1 MDPKKIIFK
10 DSEKLKGREING
22 YDFSKPFDLSK
33 FLDSYGSTGF
43 NASNVKKAI
52 DIIKEMRKEKAT
64 IFLAYTSNIISSGL
78 REVIAYLAKNN
89 FVNAITTTA
98 GGVEEDI
105 IKTKNPFVLGEY
117 DLSGEELREKGI
129 NRIGNILV
137 PNKCYIDFEKIMI
150 PFYKK
155 ILERQR
161 KENKIFTPSELIF
174 ELGKETNDEKS
185 ILYWATKNEIPIFC
199 PGLTD
204 GSMGDMLYFFR
215 KENPELKIDIAA
227 DINKINDIAID
238 AEKTGVII
246 LGGGMA
252 KHHAINANLF
262 RNGSDYA
269 VYISTGTEYDGSIG
283 GAKPEEAVSWGKQ
296 KVKATSTHIE
306 GDATI
311 IFPLI
316 VADAF
321 SIHK

>member
-137 PNKCYIDFEKIMI
+137 PNKCY
-150 PFYKK
+150 
-155 ILERQR
+155 
-161 KENKIFTPSELIF
+161 
-174 ELGKETNDEKS
+174 
-185 ILYWATKNEIPIFC
+185 
-199 PGLTD
+199 
-204 GSMGDMLYFFR
+204 
-215 KENPELKIDIAA
+215 
-227 DINKINDIAID
+227 
-238 AEKTGVII
+238 
-246 LGGGMA
+246 
-252 KHHAINANLF
+252 
-262 RNGSDYA
+262 
-269 VYISTGTEYDGSIG
+269 
-283 GAKPEEAVSWGKQ
+283 
-296 KVKATSTHIE
+296 
-306 GDATI
+306 
-311 IFPLI
+311 
-316 VADAF
+316 
-321 SIHK
+321 